1 MSPVRESPPVVA
13 RTVPV
18 QARADRWRPGSAG
31 WTGLAAVAIA
41 AIVADQVTKSAISSS
56 LSLGESVDV
65 APTLSLWHV
74 RNDGI
79 AFGIFTRRLPIVVG
93 LTALALIWMLAYF
106 ARSGARHRLT
116 PVAIGLLLG
125 GSVSNLID
133 RIRNGYV
140 TDFIYLHWF
149 SAFNAADSFIVVGV
163 GLLLYSLFRGDERE
177 GEALFELPRPR

>member
-1 MSPVRESPPVVA
+1 VH
-13 RTVPV
+13 
-18 QARADRWRPGSAG
+18 ARADRWRPGVAG
-31 WTGLAAVAIA
+31 WTGLAVIALA

-56 LSLGESVDV
+56 LSLGQSVDV

-79 AFGIFTRRLPIVVG
+79 AFGIFTKRLPVVIA
-93 LTALALIWMLAYF
+93 LTGLALFWMLAYF
-106 ARSGARHRLT
+106 ARSGARHKLT

-163 GLLLYSLFRGDERE
+163 ALLLYSLFRGDEPQHE
-177 GEALFELPRPR
+177 PLELHRS

>member
-1 MSPVRESPPVVA
+1 MVCIEWGS
-13 RTVPV
+13 T
-18 QARADRWRPGSAG
+18 WRPFG
-31 WTGLAAVAIA
+31 TGLARWLTQLSVRTLILAGYHTDWCIEMA
-41 AIVADQVTKSAISSS
+41 ARHARE
-56 LSLGESVDV
+56 LGFV
-65 APTLSLWHV
+65 
-74 RNDGI
+74 
-79 AFGIFTRRLPIVVG
+79 PIVIG
-93 LTALALIWMLAYF
+93 LTGLALVWMLAYF

-125 GSVSNLID
+125 GSVSNLLD

-177 GEALFELPRPR
+177 GEAPLDSPRPR

>member
-1 MSPVRESPPVVA
+1 MSAGREAMPVGT
-13 RTVPV
+13 RTVPLQV
-18 QARADRWRPGSAG
+18 RTESRRPGAAG
-31 WTGLAAVAIA
+31 WTGLAVVAIA
-41 AIVADQVTKSAISSS
+41 ALVADQVTKSAISSS
-56 LSLGESVDV
+56 LKLGESVDV

-93 LTALALIWMLAYF
+93 LTLLALVWMLAYF
-106 ARSGARHRLT
+106 ARSGGRHRLT

-163 GLLLYSLFRGDERE
+163 GLLLYSLFRGDDRE
-177 GEALFELPRPR
+177 GEAPLELPRPR

>member
-1 MSPVRESPPVVA
+1 MSPVRERSPAIA
-13 RTVPV
+13 RSVPL
-18 QARADRWRPGSAG
+18 QARADRWRPGAAG
-31 WTGLAAVAIA
+31 WTGLTVVATA
-41 AIVADQVTKSAISSS
+41 AIVADQVTKGAISSS
-56 LSLGESVDV
+56 LKLGESVDV

-93 LTALALIWMLAYF
+93 LTGLALVWMLAYF

-177 GEALFELPRPR
+177 GEAPLDSPRPR

>member
-1 MSPVRESPPVVA
+1 MSADRQALPVGPRPVPLHA
-13 RTVPV
+13 RS
-18 QARADRWRPGSAG
+18 DRWRPGIAG
-31 WTGLAAVAIA
+31 WTGLSAVAIA

-56 LSLGESVDV
+56 LKLGESVDV
-65 APTLSLWHV
+65 APSLSLWHV
-74 RNDGI
+74 RNNGI
-79 AFGIFTRRLPIVVG
+79 AFGIFTRRLPVVIG
-93 LTALALIWMLAYF
+93 LTGLALVWMLTYF

-125 GSVSNLID
+125 GSVSNLLD

-140 TDFIYLHWF
+140 TDFVYLHWF

-177 GEALFELPRPR
+177 GEAPLELPRPS

>member
-1 MSPVRESPPVVA
+1 VSASRQTLPTQPRPRPLH
-13 RTVPV
+13 
-18 QARADRWRPGSAG
+18 ARADRWRPGVAG
-31 WTGLAAVAIA
+31 WTGLGVIALA

-56 LSLGESVDV
+56 LRLGESVDV

-79 AFGIFTRRLPIVVG
+79 AFGIFTKRLPVVIG
-93 LTALALIWMLAYF
+93 LTGLALFWMLAYF
-106 ARSGARHRLT
+106 ARSGARHTLT

-163 GLLLYSLFRGDERE
+163 ALLLYSLFRGDEQQHE
-177 GEALFELPRPR
+177 PSELPRR

>member
-1 MSPVRESPPVVA
+1 MSPVRETAPPVA
-13 RTVPV
+13 RTAPFYS
-18 QARADRWRPGSAG
+18 RTESWRPGAAG

-41 AIVADQVTKSAISSS
+41 AVVADQVTKSAISSS
-56 LSLGESVDV
+56 LKLGESVDV

-74 RNDGI
+74 QNNGI

-93 LTALALIWMLAYF
+93 LTALALIWMLTYF

-149 SAFNAADSFIVVGV
+149 SAFNAADAFIVVGV

-177 GEALFELPRPR
+177 GEAPLELPRPL

>member
-1 MSPVRESPPVVA
+1 MSAERHALPVGSRPVPLHA
-13 RTVPV
+13 RS
-18 QARADRWRPGSAG
+18 DRWRPGVAG
-31 WTGLAAVAIA
+31 WTGLTVVATA

-56 LSLGESVDV
+56 LKIGESVDV

-79 AFGIFTRRLPIVVG
+79 AFGIFTNRLPVVIG
-93 LTALALIWMLAYF
+93 LTGLALLWMLAYF

-125 GSVSNLID
+125 GSVSNLLD

-177 GEALFELPRPR
+177 GEAPLELPRTR

>member
-1 MSPVRESPPVVA
+1 MSADHRALQAGARPVPLHA
-13 RTVPV
+13 RS
-18 QARADRWRPGSAG
+18 DRWRPGVAA
-31 WTGLAAVAIA
+31 WTGLTVIACA

-56 LSLGESVDV
+56 LKLGQSVNI

-79 AFGIFTRRLPIVVG
+79 AFGIFTKRLPVVIG
-93 LTALALIWMLAYF
+93 LTALALTWMLAYF

-125 GSVSNLID
+125 GSVSNLVD

-163 GLLLYSLFRGDERE
+163 GLLLYSLFRGDDRE
-177 GEALFELPRPR
+177 GEALLEPPRSR

>member
-1 MSPVRESPPVVA
+1 MSPVREGSPVIQ
-13 RTVPV
+13 RTVPLY
-18 QARADRWRPGSAG
+18 ARRDRMRPGPAG
-31 WTGLAAVAIA
+31 WTGLAAVATA
-41 AIVADQVTKSAISSS
+41 AIVADQVTKGAISSS
-56 LSLGESVDV
+56 LKLGESVDV

-163 GLLLYSLFRGDERE
+163 GLLLYSLFQSDERE
-177 GEALFELPRPR
+177 GEALLEPPRPR

>member
-1 MSPVRESPPVVA
+1 MSAGRDAMPVGA
-13 RTVPV
+13 RTVPLQV
-18 QARADRWRPGSAG
+18 RTESRSPGAAG
-31 WTGLAAVAIA
+31 WTGLAVVAIA
-41 AIVADQVTKSAISSS
+41 ALVADQVTKSAISSS
-56 LSLGESVDV
+56 LKLGESVDV

-93 LTALALIWMLAYF
+93 LTLLALVWMLAYF
-106 ARSGARHRLT
+106 ARSGGRHRLT

-163 GLLLYSLFRGDERE
+163 GLILYSLFRGDDRE
-177 GEALFELPRPR
+177 GEAPLELPRPR

>member
-1 MSPVRESPPVVA
+1 MSAERHALPVGPRPVPLHA
-13 RTVPV
+13 RS
-18 QARADRWRPGSAG
+18 DRWRPGVAG
-31 WTGLAAVAIA
+31 WTGLTVVATA

-56 LSLGESVDV
+56 LKIGESVDV

-79 AFGIFTRRLPIVVG
+79 AFGIFTNRLPVVIG
-93 LTALALIWMLAYF
+93 LTGLALVWMLAYF

-125 GSVSNLID
+125 GSVSNLLD

-177 GEALFELPRPR
+177 GEAPLELPRTR

>member
-1 MSPVRESPPVVA
+1 MSRVHESAPSLT
-13 RTVPV
+13 RSVPLH
-18 QARADRWRPGSAG
+18 ARADRWRPGVAG
-31 WTGLAAVAIA
+31 WTGLTVVATA
-41 AIVADQVTKSAISSS
+41 AIVADQVTKGAISSS
-56 LSLGESVDV
+56 LKLGESVDV

-93 LTALALIWMLAYF
+93 LTGLALVWMLAYF

-177 GEALFELPRPR
+177 GEAPLDSPRPR

>member
-1 MSPVRESPPVVA
+1 MSVERHTLPAPARPVPLH
-13 RTVPV
+13 
-18 QARADRWRPGSAG
+18 ARADRWRPGVAG
-31 WTGLAAVAIA
+31 WTGLFVIATA

-56 LSLGESVDV
+56 LRLGESVDV

-79 AFGIFTRRLPIVVG
+79 AFGIFTKRLPVVIG
-93 LTALALIWMLAYF
+93 LTGLALFWMLAYF

-125 GSVSNLID
+125 GSISNLVD

-163 GLLLYSLFRGDERE
+163 ALLLYSLFRGDDRE
-177 GEALFELPRPR
+177 GEAPLELPRPR

>member
-1 MSPVRESPPVVA
+1 MSARREAAPVGA
-13 RTVPV
+13 RTVPLQV
-18 QARADRWRPGSAG
+18 RTDSRRPGAAG
-31 WTGLAAVAIA
+31 WTGLAVVAIA
-41 AIVADQVTKSAISSS
+41 ALVADQVTKSAISSS
-56 LSLGESVDV
+56 LKLGESVDV

-93 LTALALIWMLAYF
+93 LTGLALIWMLAYF
-106 ARSGARHRLT
+106 ARSGGRHRLT

-177 GEALFELPRPR
+177 GEAPLELPRPR

>member
-1 MSPVRESPPVVA
+1 MSPVRESSPVVA
-13 RTVPV
+13 RALPV
-18 QARADRWRPGSAG
+18 QARADRWRPGAAG

-56 LSLGESVDV
+56 LQLGESVDV

-93 LTALALIWMLAYF
+93 LTGLALVWMLAYF

-177 GEALFELPRPR
+177 GEAPFELPRPR

>member
-1 MSPVRESPPVVA
+1 VSRVSASRQ
-13 RTVPV
+13 TVQTRPRPLH
-18 QARADRWRPGSAG
+18 ARADRWRPGVAG
-31 WTGLAAVAIA
+31 WTGLVVIALA

-56 LSLGESVDV
+56 LRLGESVDI

-79 AFGIFTRRLPIVVG
+79 AFGIFTKRLPVVIG
-93 LTALALIWMLAYF
+93 LTGLALFWMLAYF
-106 ARSGARHRLT
+106 YRSGARHRLT

-163 GLLLYSLFRGDERE
+163 ALLLYSLFRGDESHVVE
-177 GEALFELPRPR
+177 PLELPPR

>member
-1 MSPVRESPPVVA
+1 MNADRHTLPVGSRP
-13 RTVPV
+13 VPV
-18 QARADRWRPGSAG
+18 HARSDRWRPGVAG

-56 LSLGESVDV
+56 LKLGESVDV
-65 APTLSLWHV
+65 APSLSLWHV
-74 RNDGI
+74 RNNGI
-79 AFGIFTRRLPIVVG
+79 AFGIFTRRLPIVIG
-93 LTALALIWMLAYF
+93 LTGLALVWMLAYF

-125 GSVSNLID
+125 GSVSNLLD

-140 TDFIYLHWF
+140 TDFVYLHWF

-163 GLLLYSLFRGDERE
+163 GLLLFSLFRGDERE
-177 GEALFELPRPR
+177 GEAPLELPRPR

>member
-1 MSPVRESPPVVA
+1 MSAERHVL
-13 RTVPV
+13 TVPTRPV
-18 QARADRWRPGSAG
+18 PLHARADRWRPGVAG
-31 WTGLAAVAIA
+31 WTGLFVIACA

-56 LSLGESVDV
+56 LRLGESVDV

-79 AFGIFTRRLPIVVG
+79 AFGIFTKRLPVVIG
-93 LTALALIWMLAYF
+93 LTALALFWMLAYF

-125 GSVSNLID
+125 GSVSNLLD

-163 GLLLYSLFRGDERE
+163 ALLLYSLFRGDERE
-177 GEALFELPRPR
+177 GEAPLELPRPR